1 MLSETDAR
9 WMLDMLEAL
18 AAKLGIRVRVEA
30 VGTREDERMFQGGT
44 CLFKGERLI
53 VVDSR
58 LSVQQQCRALAAEL
72 KKVDLSQV
80 FVHPRVRFY
89 LEDDSV

>member
-9 WMLDMLEAL
+9 WMLEMLEAL
-18 AAKLGIRVRVEA
+18 AAKLGVRVRLEA
-30 VGTREDERMFQGGT
+30 VGAREDERVFQGGT
-44 CLFKGERLI
+44 CFFKGERLI

-58 LSVQQQCRALAAEL
+58 LSPAGQCRALAAEL
-72 KKVDLSQV
+72 RKVDLSQV

-89 LEDDSV
+89 LEDGSA